1 MNYLPSKEFQKKALI
16 ILMCFIGL
24 LAVSLLVN
32 SQNKFVTSNNVK
44 SVVVVKDII
53 SKDTDGDGL
62 KDWEEPL
69 WGMDPKKIDTD
80 GNGKTDLEEVR
91 EAQSALSRNNKAQ
104 DQESKE
110 MGSTETGR
118 TALDV
123 VQLISSLYQ
132 SGSLSENNVA
142 DVQKKIEEYIKNR
155 GTVDKYSQ
163 SDITSVPLSKDTAL
177 AYVKK
182 INTVFGK
189 YPIDDKDFSYVSLS
203 LQQYL
208 QDGTGEDKYAA
219 LDKKYHSLAEEL
231 SKVSVPNN
239 TVSTHLAVINS
250 IYNVG
255 EFFAD
260 IRAHETDP
268 IRTLSATIQYQ
279 DILTKLNEAMNAL
292 INLIFNS

>member
-1 MNYLPSKEFQKKALI
+1 
-16 ILMCFIGL
+16 MCFIGL
-24 LAVSLLVN
+24 LAVSILVT
-32 SQNKFVTSNNVK
+32 SQNKFITSNNAK

-69 WGMDPKKIDTD
+69 WGMDPKKIDTN

-91 EAQSALSRNNKAQ
+91 EAQSALSANNKAQ

-142 DVQKKIEEYIKNR
+142 DVQKQIEEYIKDR
-155 GTVDKYSQ
+155 GEVDHYKT
-163 SDITSVPLSKDTAL
+163 SDIKSVPLNKDNAII
-177 AYVKK
+177 YVKA
-182 INTVFGK
+182 INSIFGK
-189 YPIDDKDFSYVSLS
+189 YKIDDKDFSYVLLS
-203 LQQYL
+203 LRQYL
-208 QDGTGEDKYAA
+208 EDGTGDTEYLK
-219 LDKKYHSLAEEL
+219 LEKKYHTLAEEL
-231 SKVSVPNN
+231 SKVPVPDN
-239 TVSTHLAVINS
+239 TVSTHLSVINS

-255 EFFAD
+255 EFFTD
-260 IRAHETDP
+260 VRAHENDP
-268 IRTLSATIQYQ
+268 IRTLSATVNYES
-279 DILTKLNEAMNAL
+279 ILKKLSSSMNAL

>member
-1 MNYLPSKEFQKKALI
+1 MNYLPSKEFQKKGLI

-24 LAVSLLVN
+24 LAVSVLVT
-32 SQNKFVTSNNVK
+32 SQNKFITSNNAK

-69 WGMDPKKIDTD
+69 WGMDPKKIDTNSD
-80 GNGKTDLEEVR
+80 GKTDLEEVR
-91 EAQSALSRNNKAQ
+91 EAQGALSSNNRSQ
-104 DQESKE
+104 DQQSVQ
-110 MGSTETGR
+110 MSSTETGR

-142 DVQKKIEEYIKNR
+142 DVQKQIEDYIKSGGQIN
-155 GTVDKYSQ
+155 KYSQ
-163 SDITSVPLSKDTAL
+163 GDIVSVPLSTEAAL
-177 AYVKK
+177 SYVKK
-182 INTVFGK
+182 INTIFGK
-189 YPIDDKDFSYVSLS
+189 YPIDEKDFSYVSLS
-203 LQQYL
+203 IQQYL

-239 TVSTHLAVINS
+239 AVSTHLAVINS

-255 EFFAD
+255 KFFAD
-260 IRAHETDP
+260 IRVHETDP

-279 DILTKLNEAMNAL
+279 DILTKLNEAMSAL